1 MSLNKI
7 KFHVVAGVPYGFKK
21 KFQDDAHI
29 ISIIKDI
36 AAYNESAES
45 IKMNLNAV

>member
-1 MSLNKI
+1 M
-7 KFHVVAGVPYGFKK
+7 KFHVVAGLPYGFKN

-29 ISIIKDI
+29 ISIIIDT
-36 AAYNESAES
+36 AAYNESDES